1 MKLATLTAACLSLSL
16 GACYIVPIDSRTQH
30 PMYPLAGNEVP
41 AIAPLPTVYSARLY
55 PLNDVAGKLGA
66 LSAQVSDG
74 LNGRGNF
81 TLNAG
86 GEVLTG
92 EASRVTND
100 HPGFGSVYRQVFGD
114 GRIPNGGRR
123 GIANAAGNRGSYVSC
138 EYVITSASNGTGA
151 CIFSN
156 GAKYQLHF
164 GA

>member
-1 MKLATLTAACLSLSL
+1 MKLATLTAACLSLTL
-16 GACYIVPIDSRTQH
+16 GACYIVPIDHRTPYQQ
-30 PMYPLAGNEVP
+30 PTAGGELPVTP
-41 AIAPLPTVYSARLY
+41 ALPTIYSARLY

-66 LSAQVSDG
+66 LTAQVSDG

-81 TLNAG
+81 SLTAG

-92 EASRVTND
+92 EASRVTNE
-100 HPGFGSVYRQVFGD
+100 HPGFGNVYRRVFGD
-114 GRIPNGGRR
+114 GRIPSGGRR
-123 GIANAAGNRGSYVSC
+123 GIANAAGNRGSYISC
-138 EYVITSASNGTGA
+138 EYVITSATNGTGA